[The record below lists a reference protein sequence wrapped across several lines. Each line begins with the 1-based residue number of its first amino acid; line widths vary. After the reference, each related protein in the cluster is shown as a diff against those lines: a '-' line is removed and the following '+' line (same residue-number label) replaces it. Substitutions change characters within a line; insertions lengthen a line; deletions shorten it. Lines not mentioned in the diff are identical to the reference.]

1 MPHLVNRKFGCF
13 SPTTT
18 LVNGAFAYNFD
29 YLESTVGRRFDVFS
43 TFLDLGA
50 DYPGNPSA
58 PATRKQHSE
67 IISTVVPHFHRPP
80 CAPLAPRPTR
90 PSPRPPTPP
99 VQPPN
104 RPWHMS
110 QPRTG
115 GHDRPLPLDPLPGPR
130 NPVSGEEG
138 ELVVHPKGLGP
149 PLDGLLRG
157 PPRRLTTRLVHRAS

>member
-80 CAPLAPRPTR
+80 SDITAWGWWRYTKGRWIAIEPAIQGDGD
-90 PSPRPPTPP
+90 
-99 VQPPN
+99 V
-104 RPWHMS
+104 
-110 QPRTG
+110 
-115 GHDRPLPLDPLPGPR
+115 
-130 NPVSGEEG
+130 E
-138 ELVVHPKGLGP
+138 VVHFDEGGI
-149 PLDGLLRG
+149 D
-157 PPRRLTTRLVHRAS
+157 AS